1 MLGIS
6 GLLLVGEDDNPL
18 FIAISLYFIAITAAI
33 QEAESRTRSCTSMEL
48 IGAVIF
54 FFFFLTVKIE
64 NRGSILT
71 FEFHCAL
78 PRSINRR

>member
-6 GLLLVGEDDNPL
+6 SLLLVGEDDNPL

-33 QEAESRTRSCTSMEL
+33 HEAESRTRSCTSTEL
-48 IGAVIF
+48 IGAV
-54 FFFFLTVKIE
+54 KIE
-64 NRGSILT
+64 KRGSILP

>member
-33 QEAESRTRSCTSMEL
+33 HEAKSRTRSCTSMEL
-48 IGAVIF
+48 IGAVF
-54 FFFFLTVKIE
+54 FFF
-64 NRGSILT
+64 
-71 FEFHCAL
+71 
-78 PRSINRR
+78 

>member
-6 GLLLVGEDDNPL
+6 GLLLGGEDDNPL
-18 FIAISLYFIAITAAI
+18 FIAISLYFIAI
-33 QEAESRTRSCTSMEL
+33 AESRTRSCTSTEL
-48 IGAVIF
+48 IGAV
-54 FFFFLTVKIE
+54 FFFLTVKIE

>member
-33 QEAESRTRSCTSMEL
+33 HEAESRTGSCTSTEL
-48 IGAVIF
+48 IGAV
-54 FFFFLTVKIE
+54 FFLFFYFFDSKD
-64 NRGSILT
+64 RKQGQYSY
-71 FEFHCAL
+71 F
-78 PRSINRR
+78 

>member
-33 QEAESRTRSCTSMEL
+33 HEAKSRTRSCTSMEL
-48 IGAVIF
+48 IGAVI
-54 FFFFLTVKIE
+54 FFFLTVKIE

>member
-33 QEAESRTRSCTSMEL
+33 HEAKSRTRSCTSMEL
-48 IGAVIF
+48 IGAVF
-54 FFFFLTVKIE
+54 FFFFFFDSKD
-64 NRGSILT
+64 RK
-71 FEFHCAL
+71 
-78 PRSINRR
+78 